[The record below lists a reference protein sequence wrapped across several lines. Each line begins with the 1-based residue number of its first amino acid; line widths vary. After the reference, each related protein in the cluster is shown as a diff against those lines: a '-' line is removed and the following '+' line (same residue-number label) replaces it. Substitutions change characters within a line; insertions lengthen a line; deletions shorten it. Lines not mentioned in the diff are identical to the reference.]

1 MAKFEETGAAVG
13 AMLPVTPVSEVLTKT
28 PTVESVD
35 NEYAALKLTNTDD
48 FNNNTTP
55 DVELPDNIPPADDPM
70 NPGFANPEEAPAT
83 PEEIEEVKKIEA
95 IVESYRDE
103 LANMNDDEEFTEGAN
118 ADIRSKFKTASKVYK
133 DAIKQAK
140 TAMVHKNYD
149 EAMKYAKTA
158 KVAISKAKSDI
169 QKIDSGVA
177 GIILGF
183 IIDEAIVD
191 LQTLVITLYDL
202 AAKAISNA
210 AVNSAMG
217 TKGGG
222 IAVKSYPKWN
232 RLIIQI
238 RDKVK
243 VLRGIKET
251 YKENGFTPEM
261 LNMYKQKIIGSI
273 ATMEDSADRIINEAN
288 TMKSKQKAVTES
300 ASDPL
305 ASLDSGSM
313 ESFFEDVDEPYMEG
327 ANSEITNLLKS
338 AMKTYKENCKKAK
351 AAYKKQDYDLAIK
364 YAKIAKQEL
373 NKTKKEISKIES
385 TVGEAIIGILL
396 QSLIATLKSAVYLLA
411 STGGGAVGGAIG
423 GLLTGNISAGATK
436 GACLGLGIVGYLAS
450 FIGGLIDGIKWA
462 VGAYDSFKKR
472 GITPDIFNTYKSTI
486 VGHLDV
492 TSQSMDGFINRC
504 KEMKKGTPFK
514 ESAGV
519 IMTTEDKAYLESGMA
534 EIEKM
539 CTSAGINDYSNYT
552 GDTYVYEEAYHDAV
566 GDEAFTEGV
575 SDSEHNPNIDD
586 DIKPIIK
593 TLNEKGYKTIASCS
607 GHPSARRK
615 DDRFHDGVR
624 YGKLYSSA
632 RIVFDKIYDFPNI
645 PDGWQ
650 KKVMEKDN
658 RVGIYVTPP
667 TFKIIDGLPEKN
679 YTNWKRRYMR
689 SLETWANDLPKQGE
703 VKKAEDPKLTL
714 ESVVDDIIVDTMV
727 GE

>member
-1 MAKFEETGAAVG
+1 MAKIEEEGASVG
-13 AMLPVTPVSEVLTKT
+13 TMLPVTPVSEVLTKA

-48 FNNNTTP
+48 SNNNTTP
-55 DVELPDNIPPADDPM
+55 AVELPDNIPPADDPM
-70 NPGFANPEEAPAT
+70 NPGSTNPEEAPAT

-95 IVESYRDE
+95 IV
-103 LANMNDDEEFTEGAN
+103 
-118 ADIRSKFKTASKVYK
+118 
-133 DAIKQAK
+133 
-140 TAMVHKNYD
+140 
-149 EAMKYAKTA
+149 
-158 KVAISKAKSDI
+158 
-169 QKIDSGVA
+169 
-177 GIILGF
+177 
-183 IIDEAIVD
+183 
-191 LQTLVITLYDL
+191 
-202 AAKAISNA
+202 
-210 AVNSAMG
+210 
-217 TKGGG
+217 
-222 IAVKSYPKWN
+222 
-232 RLIIQI
+232 
-238 RDKVK
+238 
-243 VLRGIKET
+243 
-251 YKENGFTPEM
+251 
-261 LNMYKQKIIGSI
+261 
-273 ATMEDSADRIINEAN
+273 
-288 TMKSKQKAVTES
+288 ES

-338 AMKTYKENCKKAK
+338 AMKAYKENCKKAK

-364 YAKIAKQEL
+364 YTNIAKQEL
-373 NKTKKEISKIES
+373 DTTKKEISKIES

-423 GLLTGNISAGATK
+423 GLLTGNLSAGATN

-472 GITPDIFNTYKSTI
+472 GITPDLFNTYKSTI

-492 TSQSMDGFINRC
+492 TSHSMDGFINRC
-504 KEMKKGTPFK
+504 KEMKKGVPFK

-519 IMTTEDKAYLESGMA
+519 IMTTEDKAYLESGMT

-539 CTSAGINDYSNYT
+539 CASAGINDYSKYT
-552 GDTYVYEEAYHDAV
+552 GDTYVYEEAYHDVV
-566 GDEAFTEGV
+566 GDEAFTEEAT
-575 SDSEHNPNIDD
+575 DSEHNPNIDD

-593 TLNEKGYKTIASCS
+593 TLNAKGYKTIASCS

-615 DDRFHDGVR
+615 DDRFRDGVR

-658 RVGIYVTPP
+658 RVGIYVNPP
-667 TFKIIDGLPEKN
+667 AFKIVDGLPEKN
-679 YTNWKRRYMR
+679 YENWKRRYMR
-689 SLETWANDLPKQGE
+689 SLENWAKDLPKQGE
-703 VKKAEDPKLTL
+703 AKKAEDPKLTL
-714 ESVVDDIIVDTMV
+714 ESVVDDIIVDAMV

>member
-1 MAKFEETGAAVG
+1 MAKIEEEGASVG
-13 AMLPVTPVSEVLTKT
+13 TMLPVTPVSEVLTKA

-48 FNNNTTP
+48 SNNNTTP
-55 DVELPDNIPPADDPM
+55 AVELPDNIPPADDPM

-95 IVESYRDE
+95 IVES
-103 LANMNDDEEFTEGAN
+103 
-118 ADIRSKFKTASKVYK
+118 
-133 DAIKQAK
+133 
-140 TAMVHKNYD
+140 
-149 EAMKYAKTA
+149 
-158 KVAISKAKSDI
+158 
-169 QKIDSGVA
+169 
-177 GIILGF
+177 
-183 IIDEAIVD
+183 
-191 LQTLVITLYDL
+191 
-202 AAKAISNA
+202 
-210 AVNSAMG
+210 
-217 TKGGG
+217 
-222 IAVKSYPKWN
+222 
-232 RLIIQI
+232 
-238 RDKVK
+238 
-243 VLRGIKET
+243 
-251 YKENGFTPEM
+251 
-261 LNMYKQKIIGSI
+261 
-273 ATMEDSADRIINEAN
+273 
-288 TMKSKQKAVTES
+288 

-313 ESFFEDVDEPYMEG
+313 ESFFEDVDELYMEG

-373 NKTKKEISKIES
+373 NKTKKEISKIDS
-385 TVGEAIIGILL
+385 TIGEAIIGILL
-396 QSLIATLKSAVYLLA
+396 QSLIATLKAAVYLLA

-423 GLLTGNISAGATK
+423 GLITGNLSAGARN
-436 GACLGLGIVGYLAS
+436 GVCLGLGIVGYIAS
-450 FIGGLIDGIKWA
+450 FISGLIDGIKWA

-472 GITPDIFNTYKSTI
+472 GITVDIFNTYKSTI

-504 KEMKKGTPFK
+504 KEMKKGVPFK
-514 ESAGV
+514 ESTGV
-519 IMTTEDKAYLESGMA
+519 VMTTEDKAYLKSGMS

-539 CTSAGINDYSNYT
+539 CASAGINDYSNYT

-632 RIVFDKIYDFPNI
+632 RIVFDKIYDLPNI

-650 KKVMEKDN
+650 KKVMKKDN

-667 TFKIIDGLPEKN
+667 RFKIIDGLPEKN

>member
-28 PTVESVD
+28 PTDESVD

-48 FNNNTTP
+48 FNNSSTL

-70 NPGFANPEEAPAT
+70 TPGFANPEEAPAT

-140 TAMVHKNYD
+140 TAMVHKNYE

-158 KVAISKAKSDI
+158 KVAISRAKSDI
-169 QKIDSGVA
+169 QKIDSGVS

-202 AAKAISNA
+202 AVKAISNA

-251 YKENGFTPEM
+251 YKEKGFTPEM

-273 ATMEDSADRIINEAN
+273 ATMEDSADHIINQAN

-300 ASDPL
+300 ASDTL
-305 ASLDSGSM
+305 SSLDSGSM
-313 ESFFEDVDEPYMEG
+313 ESYFADVEIGKPYTESVDSEKGDVMTEDVDPTGM
-327 ANSEITNLLKS
+327 SS
-338 AMKTYKENCKKAK
+338 AER
-351 AAYKKQDYDLAIK
+351 
-364 YAKIAKQEL
+364 
-373 NKTKKEISKIES
+373 S
-385 TVGEAIIGILL
+385 
-396 QSLIATLKSAVYLLA
+396 
-411 STGGGAVGGAIG
+411 
-423 GLLTGNISAGATK
+423 
-436 GACLGLGIVGYLAS
+436 
-450 FIGGLIDGIKWA
+450 
-462 VGAYDSFKKR
+462 
-472 GITPDIFNTYKSTI
+472 
-486 VGHLDV
+486 
-492 TSQSMDGFINRC
+492 
-504 KEMKKGTPFK
+504 
-514 ESAGV
+514 
-519 IMTTEDKAYLESGMA
+519 YLESGMD
-534 EIEKM
+534 EIAKL
-539 CTSAGINDYSNYT
+539 SRDAGINDYAKNN
-552 GDTYVYEEAYHDAV
+552 DDFYVAESAQSEFFSS
-566 GDEAFTEGV
+566 GENEMFTEGA
-575 SDSEHNPNIDD
+575 DSEHNPNIDD

-593 TLNEKGYKTIASCS
+593 MLNEKGYKTIASCS

-615 DDRFHDGVR
+615 DDRYRDGIR
-624 YGKLYSSA
+624 YGKLYSGA
-632 RIVFDKIYDFPNI
+632 RIVFDKDYDLPNV
-645 PDGWQ
+645 PEGWT
-650 KKVMEKDN
+650 KKTMEEDH
-658 RVGIYVTPP
+658 RIGIYVVAPR
-667 TFKIIDGLPEKN
+667 FKIIDGLPEKN

-689 SLETWANDLPKQGE
+689 SLEKWANELPKVGE
-703 VKKAEDPKLTL
+703 VKETGDKLTL
-714 ESVVDDIIVDTMV
+714 ESVLYDISVDAMV

>member
-48 FNNNTTP
+48 SNNNTTP

-140 TAMVHKNYD
+140 TAMVHKNYE

-158 KVAISKAKSDI
+158 KVAISRAKSDI

-191 LQTLVITLYDL
+191 LQTLAITLQDI
-202 AAKAISNA
+202 AVKAISNA

-222 IAVKSYPKWN
+222 IPVKSYPKWN

-251 YKENGFTPEM
+251 YKEKGFTPEM
-261 LNMYKQKIIGSI
+261 LNMYKQKIVGSI
-273 ATMEDSADRIINEAN
+273 STMEDTADRIIKQANE
-288 TMKSKQKAVTES
+288 MKSKQKAVTES
-300 ASDPL
+300 ASDTL
-305 ASLDSGSM
+305 SSLDSGSM
-313 ESFFEDVDEPYMEG
+313 ESYFADVEIGKPYTESVDSEKGDVMTEDVYPTGM
-327 ANSEITNLLKS
+327 SS
-338 AMKTYKENCKKAK
+338 AER
-351 AAYKKQDYDLAIK
+351 
-364 YAKIAKQEL
+364 
-373 NKTKKEISKIES
+373 S
-385 TVGEAIIGILL
+385 
-396 QSLIATLKSAVYLLA
+396 
-411 STGGGAVGGAIG
+411 
-423 GLLTGNISAGATK
+423 
-436 GACLGLGIVGYLAS
+436 
-450 FIGGLIDGIKWA
+450 
-462 VGAYDSFKKR
+462 
-472 GITPDIFNTYKSTI
+472 
-486 VGHLDV
+486 
-492 TSQSMDGFINRC
+492 
-504 KEMKKGTPFK
+504 
-514 ESAGV
+514 
-519 IMTTEDKAYLESGMA
+519 YLESGMD
-534 EIEKM
+534 EIAKL
-539 CTSAGINDYSNYT
+539 SRDAGINDYAKNN
-552 GDTYVYEEAYHDAV
+552 GDFYVAESAQSEFFTS
-566 GDEAFTEGV
+566 GENEMFTEGA
-575 SDSEHNPNIDD
+575 DSEHNPNIDD

-593 TLNEKGYKTIASCS
+593 MLNEKGYKTIASCS

-615 DDRFHDGVR
+615 DDRYRDGIR
-624 YGKLYSSA
+624 YGKLYSGA
-632 RIVFDKIYDFPNI
+632 RIVFDKDYDLPNV
-645 PDGWQ
+645 PEGWT
-650 KKVMEKDN
+650 KKTMEEDH
-658 RVGIYVTPP
+658 RIGIYVVAPR
-667 TFKIIDGLPEKN
+667 FKIIDGLPEKN

-689 SLETWANDLPKQGE
+689 SLEKWAKELPKVGE
-703 VKKAEDPKLTL
+703 VKETGDKLTL
-714 ESVVDDIIVDTMV
+714 ESVLYDISVDAMV